1 MSKIVDVLFPF
12 FGGDKVKEEEMNLIL
27 KAKELKGVF
36 RIFSNIFDGF
46 FFFVF
51 LFFGKN
57 LTNKSH

>member
-1 MSKIVDVLFPF
+1 MSKIADVLFPF

-46 FFFVF
+46 FFFFFVF
-51 LFFGKN
+51 WKKFN
-57 LTNKSH
+57 